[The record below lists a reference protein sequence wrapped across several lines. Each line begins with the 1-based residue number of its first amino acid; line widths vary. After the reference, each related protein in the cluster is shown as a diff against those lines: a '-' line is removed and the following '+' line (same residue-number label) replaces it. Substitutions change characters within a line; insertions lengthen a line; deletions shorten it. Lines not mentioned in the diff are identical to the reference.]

1 MEKREWTNFIDEL
14 KRRSDMVDV
23 VSQYAVV
30 QQKGRRFWARCPIHN
45 EKTPSFSINR
55 EAQTFYCFGC
65 HAGGDVIKFVED
77 IEGIGFMEAVE
88 HLAKRA
94 NLPMPSSSLTDDDII
109 KAKKTKERYYA
120 VCLEAAK
127 HYNANLKSNSGA
139 AARDYLSKRGITES
153 TATTFGLGLSLGF
166 DALPEHLKNKGIGV
180 SDAVKA
186 GVLME
191 NKKGGYYD
199 ALFGRLIVP
208 IINVSNQVVAFGGRI
223 LEKRDDVAKYKNT
236 SETPIF
242 EKSKNLFGINIV
254 KKQKTT
260 QRVENIV
267 IVEGYMDVIA
277 LYQAGLRNCVA
288 SMGTA
293 LTKEQARLVKRYTD
307 TVYISYDGDSAGQAA
322 TVRGLDI
329 LRDEG
334 LDVYVVT
341 IPDGLDPDEY
351 VRLKGVDEYRRLLGG
366 ALPLVAYKLNLLKHQ
381 YDINSDNEIK
391 RDESRRKYVSAALK
405 ILSGLQPVEKE
416 SYINA
421 ISLET
426 GFAKEFL
433 DRTIT
438 ENKDIKTEIP
448 SQPSKNA
455 KTKVTAEIRALCF
468 VAKAA
473 LNAFPW
479 AKLTEKPFC
488 YGNGSLENLFDY
500 VFDCE
505 KTDKKPIPSMAYQLA
520 DDEAIISLVVED
532 ETFGIEASKEY
543 FDECLLYLKKIE
555 LKSKLAKA
563 ANDYNAESDKKQ
575 KEKLLNDITRLT
587 NQIKNIKDV
596 AITED
601 K

>member
-14 KRRSDMVDV
+14 KRRSDIVDV

-30 QQKGRRFWARCPIHN
+30 QQKGRLFWARCPIHN

-55 EAQTFYCFGC
+55 ESQVFHCFGC
-65 HAGGDVIKFVED
+65 HAGGDVIKFIEE
-77 IEGIGFMEAVE
+77 IEGVGFMEAVE
-88 HLAKRA
+88 QLAKRA
-94 NLPMPSSSLTDDDII
+94 NLPMPSSSMTDDDII
-109 KAKKTKERYYA
+109 KAKKIKDRYYA

-127 HYNANLKSNSGA
+127 HYNANLKSNDGA
-139 AARDYLSKRGITES
+139 FARYYLAKRGIAES

-166 DALPEHLKNKGIGV
+166 DALPEYLKNKGIEI
-180 SDAVKA
+180 SDSVKA

-199 ALFGRLIVP
+199 ALFNRLIVP

-223 LEKRDDVAKYKNT
+223 LEKREDIAKYKNT

-277 LYQAGLRNCVA
+277 LYQAGVRNCVA

-307 TVYISYDGDSAGQAA
+307 AVYISYDGDSAGQTA

-329 LRDEG
+329 LRSEG
-334 LDVYVVT
+334 LDVFVVT

-351 VRLKGVDEYRRLLGG
+351 VRLKGVDEYRRLLAN
-366 ALPLVAYKLNLLKHQ
+366 ALPLVAYKLNLLKKQ
-381 YDINSDNEIK
+381 YDINNENEIK
-391 RDESRRKYVSAALK
+391 RDEFRRKYVTAAIK
-405 ILSGLQPVEKE
+405 VLSGLQPVEKE
-416 SYINA
+416 SYISS

-433 DRTIT
+433 ERAMS
-438 ENKDIKTEIP
+438 ENKAETPNILPPTQKSE
-448 SQPSKNA
+448 
-455 KTKVTAEIRALCF
+455 KTKVTAEIKALCF
-468 VAKAA
+468 VAKAG
-473 LNAFPW
+473 LNGFSW
-479 AKLTEKPFC
+479 AKITEKPFC
-488 YGNGSLENLFDY
+488 YGNESLENLFDY
-500 VFDCE
+500 IMDCAN
-505 KTDKKPIPSMAYQLA
+505 TNKKPIPSMAYQLA

-532 ETFGIEASKEY
+532 ETFGETAGKDY
-543 FDECLLYLKKIE
+543 FEECLLYLKKAE
-555 LKSKLAKA
+555 LKAKLAKA
-563 ANDYNAESDKKQ
+563 ADEYNTITDKKE
-575 KEKLLNDITRLT
+575 KEKLLAQITKLT
-587 NQIKNIKDV
+587 SQIKNILDTD
-596 AITED
+596 ITED